1 MAFRQLSVPV
11 KRWMGNYCSCI
22 GR

>member
-22 GR
+22 DR